1 MEGGWGKREI
11 WSLSTDSRFLFFFPC
26 AKCGKKSHTIR
37 TPNSVSFGYHFTCRL
52 AMAIALRVSV
62 FPNLIHFSA
71 WNFVCFFMPRIF
83 FPTSH
88 LKGFHL
94 LCL

>member
-1 MEGGWGKREI
+1 MEGGGERGKYEVFQ
-11 WSLSTDSRFLFFFPC
+11 LTPGFCFFFPC

-71 WNFVCFFMPRIF
+71 WNFVCFLCLKFF
-83 FPTSH
+83 FP
-88 LKGFHL
+88 L
-94 LCL
+94 LI